1 MFRVLEAAFELISC
15 LFAIALFA
23 IVWVALP

>member
-1 MFRVLEAAFELISC
+1 MRLVVGRTSGEIVA

-23 IVWVALP
+23 RMVFFVR